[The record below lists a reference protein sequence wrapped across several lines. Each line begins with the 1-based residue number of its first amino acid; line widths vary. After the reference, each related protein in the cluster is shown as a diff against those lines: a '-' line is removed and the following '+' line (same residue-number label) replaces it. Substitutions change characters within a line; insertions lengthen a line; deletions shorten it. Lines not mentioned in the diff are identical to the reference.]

1 MQRMSPFVLSFALMT
16 SQPSSS
22 SIRLA
27 DLRCEYGVAPLGVE
41 VHEPRLSWIVETDRK
56 NWRQSAYQVL
66 VASSPSL
73 LAKDRGD
80 LWDSGRQPGSKGFQI
95 FYEGSQ
101 LRSRQRCFWKARVW
115 DESGMESEWSPLG
128 SWEMGLLH
136 SSDWRDSYWIGGA
149 RTGAA
154 PEPAPHLRKEF
165 SLPGRVR
172 QARLYISGL
181 GYAEASINGKSV
193 APGTEREP
201 GYTNFDKRVLY
212 VVHDVTK
219 LLKPGLNCIGAI
231 LGTGWY
237 DVHDKATWNFDEAPW
252 RDRPKLRALL
262 IAELTDGSEVFVPSD
277 GTWKASAGPIRFDGI
292 YTGEVYDARL
302 ELGPWNQP
310 GFDDSQWSPALLA
323 KEPRGVLSARICTP
337 VVITQTIKPK
347 AIKEVKPE
355 VYVLDLG
362 VNISGHLRLKVKGKA
377 GDKITLR
384 YSERVNGE
392 GMIDRSQIE
401 QFMDKADPPQ
411 PFQTDVYICKG
422 SGQEIWEQRFS
433 YQGFRYV
440 EITGFPGRPTLA
452 SFEGRFAHTLFEEQ
466 GSFECSNTLLNK
478 IQEATVR
485 AYLSNAQNIP
495 TDCPQREKNG
505 WTGDAHL
512 ASEMG
517 LMNLNSASFYTKW
530 LGDFEDAQGK
540 DGGVPVIIPS
550 GGWSFDGC
558 HPVWDSAY
566 AVIANEMADYM
577 GDERILKEA
586 FPTLKMYVDFVYSK
600 TKDDLIP
607 FDSLGDWLPWQAQT
621 DSKLISSVMLAEN
634 ARVLAVSAGL
644 NGDKDLSRR
653 YDEMSSNIR
662 RAVWLKF
669 YDPARLEDS
678 TQTALALAVR
688 FDLPP
693 SNDKERAAQALI
705 SKVESQGHI
714 DAGIVGAKHVLRALS
729 EHGRTDLAYRIVAR
743 KDQPGWGWWIEQGAT
758 TLWEDWKG
766 ESSLNHI
773 MFGDVSNWF
782 IQWIAGIRLDR
793 TSPAF
798 EHILLR
804 PQVVGDLTWAKGSH
818 KSPYGW
824 IRSEWKLNR
833 DRVTVKVTV
842 PAGSR
847 ATLTM
852 PLTGTKHEL
861 GSGEWEFSEKR

>member
-1 MQRMSPFVLSFALMT
+1 MSPFVLSFALMT
-16 SQPSSS
+16 SQPSSN

-41 VHEPRLSWIVETDRK
+41 VQHPRLSWIVETDRK

-73 LAKDRGD
+73 LARGKGD
-80 LWDSGRQPGSKGFQI
+80 LWDSGRQTGSKSFQI
-95 FYEGSQ
+95 PYEGAGLQ
-101 LRSRQRCFWKARVW
+101 SRQRCFWKARVW
-115 DESGMESEWSPLG
+115 DESGEASEWSPSS
-128 SWEMGLLH
+128 SWEMGLLEPTA
-136 SSDWRDSYWIGGA
+136 WRDSLWIGGA
-149 RTGAA
+149 RTETS

-165 SLPGRVR
+165 SLPGKVR

-181 GYAEASINGKSV
+181 GYAEASINGRAV

-262 IAELTDGSEVFVPSD
+262 VVELSDGQEIVIETD
-277 GTWKASAGPIRFDGI
+277 GTWKTSEGPIRFDGI

-302 ELGPWNQP
+302 ELDDWNQP
-310 GFDDSQWSPALLA
+310 GFDDSQWSPAVLA
-323 KEPRGVLSARICTP
+323 KEPKGVLSARLCPP
-337 VVITQTIKPK
+337 VVISQTIRPK
-347 AIKEVKPE
+347 AIKEVKPG

-362 VNISGHLRLKVKGKA
+362 VNISGHLRLKVRGKA
-377 GDKITLR
+377 GDRITLR
-384 YSERVNGE
+384 YSERVNSE
-392 GMIDRSQIE
+392 GMMDRAQIE

-422 SGQEIWEQRFS
+422 AGREVWEQRFS

-452 SFEGRFAHTLFEEQ
+452 DFEGRFAHTFFEEQ
-466 GSFECSNTLLNK
+466 GSFECSNPLLNR

-530 LGDFEDAQGK
+530 LRDFEDAQGK
-540 DGGVPVIIPS
+540 EGGVPVIIPS

-566 AVIANEMADYM
+566 AVIANEMADYL
-577 GDERILKEA
+577 GDQRILKEA
-586 FPTLKMYVDFVYSK
+586 FPTLKRYVDFVYAK

-607 FDSLGDWLPWQAQT
+607 FDSLGDWVPWKAQT

-634 ARVLAVSAGL
+634 ARVLSASADL

-653 YDEMSSNIR
+653 CQEMSSRIK
-662 RAVWLKF
+662 RAVWSKF
-669 YDPARLEDS
+669 FDPAQLEKS

-693 SNDKERAAQALI
+693 ADHRERTVQTLI
-705 SKVESQGHI
+705 KKVESQGHI

-729 EHGRTDLAYRIVAR
+729 EEGRTDLAFRIVAR
-743 KDQPGWGWWIEQGAT
+743 KEQPGWGWWIEQGAT

-782 IQWIAGIRLDR
+782 IQWLGGIGLDR
-793 TSPAF
+793 SRPAF

-804 PQVVGDLTWAKGSH
+804 PQVVGDLTWVKASH

-824 IRSEWKLNR
+824 IRSEWRMKGQ
-833 DRVTVKVTV
+833 RVTVKTV
-842 PAGSR
+842 IPPGST

-852 PLTGTKHEL
+852 PFSGIERTL
-861 GSGEWEFSEKR
+861 GSGTWQFAEER